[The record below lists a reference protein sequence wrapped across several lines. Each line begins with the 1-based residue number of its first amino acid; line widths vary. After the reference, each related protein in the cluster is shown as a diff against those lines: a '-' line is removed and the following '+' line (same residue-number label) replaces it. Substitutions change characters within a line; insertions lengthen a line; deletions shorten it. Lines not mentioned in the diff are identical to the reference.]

1 MDYTIASNA
10 ERLLFTF
17 LKIINKMKNH
27 LFNLYFLLGS
37 KLSIILSLVLF
48 NIAAIALITSL
59 NFRLTNLDAA
69 EPWQIGFQDSAS
81 PAMTGIFDLHNDIFY
96 YLTIILLGVSWILGL
111 IIYYFNK
118 HNFPIVHKYWTHGT
132 VIELVWTITPALV
145 LMLIAH
151 PSFALLYVL
160 DEVISPSITIKAVGH
175 QWYWSYEYTDYETA
189 SGDPIEF
196 DSYMI
201 PETDLEKGQLR
212 LLDVDNSM
220 KIPVD
225 THIRIVVQSTDVL
238 HDFAVPSLG
247 VKIDAV
253 PGRLNQVSVNSE
265 REGIFYGQCS
275 EICGTLHGF
284 MPIKVESLNLYDY
297 LIWLNSSTLIP
308 TLFKRNTIN

>member
-1 MDYTIASNA
+1 
-10 ERLLFTF
+10 
-17 LKIINKMKNH
+17 MKNF

-37 KLSIILSLVLF
+37 KLSISALAISLIIL
-48 NIAAIALITSL
+48 NIVATASPTVCGFITSL
-59 NFRLTNLDAA
+59 NFRFTNLDAA

-96 YLTIILLGVSWILGL
+96 YLTIMILGL

-118 HNFPIVHKYWTHGT
+118 NNFPIVHKYWTHGT

-201 PETDLEKGQLR
+201 PETDLEKGHLR

-247 VKIDAV
+247 IKIDAV
-253 PGRLNQVSVNSE
+253 PGRLNQVSVNPE

-284 MPIKVESLNLYDY
+284 MPIKVESMNLYDY

-308 TLFKRNTIN
+308 TFFNKKN

>member
-1 MDYTIASNA
+1 
-10 ERLLFTF
+10 
-17 LKIINKMKNH
+17 
-27 LFNLYFLLGS
+27 
-37 KLSIILSLVLF
+37 
-48 NIAAIALITSL
+48 
-59 NFRLTNLDAA
+59 
-69 EPWQIGFQDSAS
+69 
-81 PAMTGIFDLHNDIFY
+81 
-96 YLTIILLGVSWILGL
+96 
-111 IIYYFNK
+111 
-118 HNFPIVHKYWTHGT
+118 
-132 VIELVWTITPALV
+132 
-145 LMLIAH
+145 MLIAH

-175 QWYWSYEYTDYETA
+175 QWYWSYEYTDYESS

-196 DSYMI
+196 DSYMV

-253 PGRLNQVSVNSE
+253 PGRLNQVSVIPE

-284 MPIKVESLNLYDY
+284 MPIKVESLNLYDF
-297 LIWLNSSTLIP
+297 LVWLNSSLIVP
-308 TLFKRNTIN
+308 TVLNKKAA